1 MTKGWLT
8 PASLPLPG
16 GRHERE
22 RVSRVTAVVLVHGGM
37 HGAWCWDPVRPFLT
51 TPSVAVDLPGRGT
64 RPADLATVGLDDSV
78 AAVLEEADRAGFERF
93 VLVGH
98 SLGGVTIT
106 ETAVRH
112 PERVAALVYVGALVP
127 GPGESPASLLVG
139 EPSVA
144 MPVLAEELART
155 LFGTGMDDATWA
167 AHYAQLTPDA
177 PGLMNAVVSGYP
189 SGMPITYVS
198 MTLDQ
203 PVPPELAAQMAANL
217 GPQAEHRIVPDEGH
231 TIMTTNPELIAS
243 IINDIAAVER

>member
-1 MTKGWLT
+1 
-8 PASLPLPG
+8 
-16 GRHERE
+16 
-22 RVSRVTAVVLVHGGM
+22 M
-37 HGAWCWDPVRPFLT
+37 HGAWCWDPVRPFVT
-51 TPSVAVDLPGRGT
+51 APSVAVDLPGRGT
-64 RPADLATVGLDDSV
+64 RPADLAKVSLDDSV
-78 AAVLEEADRAGFERF
+78 AAVLEDADQAGFERF

-112 PERVAALVYVGALVP
+112 PERVAGLVYVGALVP

-144 MPVLAEELART
+144 MPVLPEELARN
-155 LFGTGMDDATWA
+155 LFGTGMDDATWT

-217 GPQAEHRIVPDEGH
+217 GPRAAHRIIAGEGH
-231 TIMTTNPELIAS
+231 TIMTTQPKLIAS
-243 IINDIAAVER
+243 IINEFAVG

>member
-1 MTKGWLT
+1 VT
-8 PASLPLPG
+8 P
-16 GRHERE
+16 
-22 RVSRVTAVVLVHGGM
+22 VVLIHGGM
-37 HGAWCWDPVRPFLT
+37 HGSWCWDPVLPFLT
-51 TPSVAVDLPGRGT
+51 AETIAVDLPGRGSH
-64 RPADLATVGLDDSV
+64 PADLATVSLDDSV
-78 AAVLEEADRAGFERF
+78 TAVLEDADRAGFDRF

-112 PERVAALVYVGALVP
+112 PGRVAALVYVGALVP

-144 MPVLAEELART
+144 MPVLPEELARS

-203 PVPPELAAQMAANL
+203 PVPPELAARMAANL
-217 GPQAEHRIVPDEGH
+217 GPTAEHRVVAEAGH
-231 TIMTTNPELIAS
+231 TIMTTHPELIAS
-243 IINDIAAVER
+243 IINESAAG

>member
-1 MTKGWLT
+1 
-8 PASLPLPG
+8 
-16 GRHERE
+16 
-22 RVSRVTAVVLVHGGM
+22 M
-37 HGAWCWDPVRPFLT
+37 HGSWCWDPVRPFLAA
-51 TPSVAVDLPGRGT
+51 PAVAVDLPGRGT
-64 RPADLATVGLDDSV
+64 RPADLASVTIDDSV
-78 AAVLEEADRAGFERF
+78 AAVLDDAERAGFERF
-93 VLVGH
+93 VLVGQ

-144 MPVLAEELART
+144 MPVLAEELARN
-155 LFGTGMDDATWA
+155 LFGTGMDDETWT

-198 MTLDQ
+198 MSLDQ
-203 PVPPELAAQMAANL
+203 PVPPHLAAQMAANL
-217 GPQAEHRIVPDEGH
+217 GPHAEHRIIPDAGH
-231 TIMTTNPELIAS
+231 TIMTTHPELLAS
-243 IINDIAAVER
+243 IINAAAESDN

>member
-1 MTKGWLT
+1 M
-8 PASLPLPG
+8 
-16 GRHERE
+16 
-22 RVSRVTAVVLVHGGM
+22 TAVVLVHGGM

-64 RPADLATVGLDDSV
+64 RPADLAKVGLDDSV

-217 GPQAEHRIVPDEGH
+217 GPQAEHRIIPDEGH
-231 TIMTTNPELIAS
+231 TIMTTNPGLIAS

>member
-1 MTKGWLT
+1 MT
-8 PASLPLPG
+8 P
-16 GRHERE
+16 
-22 RVSRVTAVVLVHGGM
+22 VVLVHGGM
-37 HGAWCWDPVRPFLT
+37 HGAWCWDPVRPYLSA
-51 TPSVAVDLPGRGT
+51 PSVAVDLPGRGT
-64 RPADLATVGLDDSV
+64 HPADLAKVTLDDSV
-78 AAVLEEADRAGFERF
+78 AAVLGDADEAGFDRF

-127 GPGESPASLLVG
+127 GPGESPASLLIG

-144 MPVLAEELART
+144 MPVLPDELARN

-203 PVPPELAAQMAANL
+203 PVPPELAARMAANL
-217 GPQAEHRIVPDEGH
+217 GPQAEHRIIPGQGH
-231 TIMTTNPELIAS
+231 TIMTTDPELIAS
-243 IINDIAAVER
+243 VINESTG